1 MRGSQNE
8 GFWTAVESE
17 LLACLRDRGPM
28 TPADLGQRLGMSA
41 AAAASLAA
49 MLAADGK
56 VRICLVELDAPAGE
70 RLRVP
75 QRASVADR

>member
-1 MRGSQNE
+1 MQGSQTE

-17 LLACLRDRGPM
+17 LLACLRDQGPM
-28 TPADLGQRLGMSA
+28 TPAELGQRLDMSA
-41 AAAASLAA
+41 AAASSLAA

-56 VRICLVELDAPAGE
+56 VRICLVELDTPPDE
-70 RLRVP
+70 RVGVP